1 MIRLPIKRPP
11 RAEGRVDTERVSNLG
26 RVLHPLDEGFGI
38 DLREGD
44 GRQSEERREAEID
57 SSGAVEAWAEA
68 RARGTRARTMGTRR
82 QACRTSWKLPS
93 GIFRSSQSS

>member
-1 MIRLPIKRPP
+1 MIRSPIKRSL

-57 SSGAVEAWAEA
+57 SSGGVEAWAEA
-68 RARGTRARTMGTRR
+68 RAQESKGNTKREP
-82 QACRTSWKLPS
+82 Q
-93 GIFRSSQSS
+93 